1 MRPAR
6 IQLFRHKKNSKQAYW
21 SAGIMTLSEEVC
33 RLDQP
38 HHLINA
44 CAKEFDAASTPKKYK
59 SHQLDILTTH
69 VQQKVVEGHNLVTD
83 YVKRQRSRPF

>member
-1 MRPAR
+1 
-6 IQLFRHKKNSKQAYW
+6 
-21 SAGIMTLSEEVC
+21 MTLSEEVC